1 MEGLTGTTGVKNT
14 MSAAQFSMKDLIEA
28 GVHFGHK
35 TKRWNPKMAPFI
47 YGVRNDT
54 HIIDLNKTVP
64 LMHNA
69 LQAAYNTAKA
79 GGRILFVGTKR
90 QASDVIADAAKR
102 SGHFYVN
109 HRWLGGM
116 LTNWNTI
123 QNSIRRL
130 QELEGKMQSEKA
142 VFTKKELLNM
152 ERQAGKLEMSLGGIR
167 KMGGVPNL
175 IIVIDVVTEDLA
187 IKEAVKLNVPVIGIV
202 DTNADVAGIT
212 YPVPGNDDATK
223 AVALYCDL
231 FAQAIRQGMK
241 DGGIALPEE
250 VEAREAKKVT
260 LTAAAKEA
268 AALDKVEI
276 GGVKA
281 TTKKEAM
288 AATAKLASNS

>member
-1 MEGLTGTTGVKNT
+1 
-14 MSAAQFSMKDLIEA
+14 MSATVFSMKEMIEA

-69 LQAAYNTAKA
+69 LQVAYATAKA

-90 QASDVIADAAKR
+90 QASDVIASSAKHC
-102 SGHFYVN
+102 GQFYVN

-130 QELEGKMQSEKA
+130 QELESQMQSEKA
-142 VFTKKELLNM
+142 VFTKKELLGM
-152 ERQAGKLEMSLGGIR
+152 ERQSQKLTLSLGGIR

-175 IIVIDVVTEDLA
+175 LIVIDVVHEDLA
-187 IKEAVKLNVPVIGIV
+187 IKEAGKLNVPVIGIV
-202 DTNADVAGIT
+202 DTNADIAGVT
-212 YPVPGNDDATK
+212 HPVPGNDDASK
-223 AVALYCDL
+223 AIQLYCDL

-241 DGGIALPEE
+241 DGGFALPEE

-268 AALDKVEI
+268 AAVEKVEI

-281 TTKKEAM
+281 TTKKAAM
-288 AATAKLASNS
+288 AEKAKLAAAGASA

>member
-1 MEGLTGTTGVKNT
+1 
-14 MSAAQFSMKDLIEA
+14 MSTAVFSMKDMIEA

-69 LQAAYNTAKA
+69 LQAAYNTAKS

-90 QASDVIADAAKR
+90 QASDVIADAARR
-102 SGHFYVN
+102 SGQFYVH

-130 QELEGKMQSEKA
+130 HELEGKLQSEKA

-152 ERQAGKLEMSLGGIR
+152 ERQSAKLELSLGGIR
-167 KMGGVPNL
+167 KMGGVPNML
-175 IIVIDVVTEDLA
+175 IVIDVVHEDLA
-187 IKEAVKLNVPVIGIV
+187 IKEAAKLNLPVIGIV
-202 DTNADVAGIT
+202 DTNADIAGIT

-223 AVALYCDL
+223 AIVLYCDL
-231 FAQAIRQGMK
+231 FAQAIRQGIK
-241 DGGIALPEE
+241 DGGHALPEE
-250 VEAREAKKVT
+250 IEARESRKVT
-260 LTAAAKEA
+260 LTQAAKEA
-268 AALDKVEI
+268 AALEKVEI

-281 TTKKEAM
+281 TTKKESM
-288 AATAKLASNS
+288 AAAAKLATSA

>member
-1 MEGLTGTTGVKNT
+1 
-14 MSAAQFSMKDLIEA
+14 MSTAVFSMKEMIEA

-69 LQAAYNTAKA
+69 LQAAYNTAKS

-90 QASDVIADAAKR
+90 QASDVIADAARR
-102 SGHFYVN
+102 SGQFYVN

-130 QELEGKMQSEKA
+130 HELEGKMQSEKA

-152 ERQAGKLEMSLGGIR
+152 ERTSAKLEMSLGGIR
-167 KMGGVPNL
+167 KMGGVPNML
-175 IIVIDVVTEDLA
+175 IVIDVVHEDLA
-187 IKEAVKLNVPVIGIV
+187 IKEAGKLNLPVIGIV
-202 DTNADVAGIT
+202 DTNADIAGIT

-223 AVALYCDL
+223 AIVLYCDL
-231 FAQAIRQGMK
+231 FAQAIRQGIK
-241 DGGIALPEE
+241 DGGLSLPEE
-250 VEAREAKKVT
+250 IEARESRKVT
-260 LTAAAKEA
+260 LSTAAKEA
-268 AALDKVEI
+268 ATLEKVEI

-288 AATAKLASNS
+288 AAAAKLATSA

>member
-1 MEGLTGTTGVKNT
+1 
-14 MSAAQFSMKDLIEA
+14 MSTAAFSMKDMIEA

-69 LQAAYNTAKA
+69 LQAAYNTAKS

-90 QASDVIADAAKR
+90 QASDVVADAAKR
-102 SGHFYVN
+102 CGQFYVH

-130 QELEGKMQSEKA
+130 HELEGKLQSEKA

-152 ERQAGKLEMSLGGIR
+152 ERQSGKLELSLGGIR
-167 KMGGVPNL
+167 KMGGVPNML
-175 IIVIDVVTEDLA
+175 IVIDVVHEDLA
-187 IKEAVKLNVPVIGIV
+187 IKEANKLNLPVIGIV
-202 DTNADVAGIT
+202 DTNADIAGIT
-212 YPVPGNDDATK
+212 YPVPGNDDASK
-223 AVALYCDL
+223 AIVLYCDL
-231 FAQAIRQGMK
+231 FAQAIRQGIK
-241 DGGIALPEE
+241 DGGLSLPEE
-250 VEAREAKKVT
+250 IEARESRKVT
-260 LTAAAKEA
+260 LTQAAKEA
-268 AALDKVEI
+268 AALEKVEI

-288 AATAKLASNS
+288 AAAAKLATGA

>member
-1 MEGLTGTTGVKNT
+1 
-14 MSAAQFSMKDLIEA
+14 MSAAVFSMKEMIEA

-64 LMHNA
+64 LMHSA
-69 LQAAYNTAKA
+69 LQVAYNTAKS

-90 QASDVIADAAKR
+90 QASDVIASSAKHC
-102 SGHFYVN
+102 GQFYVN

-130 QELEGKMQSEKA
+130 QELEGQMQSDKIT
-142 VFTKKELLNM
+142 FTKKELLNM
-152 ERQAGKLEMSLGGIR
+152 ERQSQKLELSLGGIR
-167 KMGGVPNL
+167 KMGGVPSL
-175 IIVIDVVTEDLA
+175 LIVIDVVHEDLA
-187 IKEAVKLNVPVIGIV
+187 IKEANKLNVPVIGIV
-202 DTNADVAGIT
+202 DTNADIAGIAH
-212 YPVPGNDDATK
+212 PVPGNDDATK
-223 AVALYCDL
+223 AIDLYCNL
-231 FAQAIRQGMK
+231 FSQAIRQGMK

-250 VEAREAKKVT
+250 MEAREARKVT
-260 LTAAAKEA
+260 LSAAAKEA
-268 AALDKVEI
+268 AAVEKVEI

-281 TTKKEAM
+281 TTKKAAIAEA
-288 AATAKLASNS
+288 AKLAAGGAGA